1 MPRLSCLRKLK
12 LRQELLR
19 IKEHSRLIKE
29 ERKRQVTEHHKRRAE
44 NLERRLKNERRAEIV
59 QIIKNPSKIKRMKKK
74 QLRMI
79 KKSDLSDVKT
89 V

>member
-1 MPRLSCLRKLK
+1 MK

-19 IKEHSRLIKE
+19 VKEQSRLIKE
-29 ERKRQVTEHHKRRAE
+29 ERKNLAREHHKRRKE
-44 NLERRLKNERRAEIV
+44 NYERRLENERRAEIV
-59 QIIKNPSKIKRMKKK
+59 QIIKNPSKLKRMKKK

-79 KKSDLSDVKT
+79 KKRDIGNVKI